1 MRKKIKV
8 ITVTLFMA
16 TMLTGC
22 NKAGEQTV
30 IPTSTPRPVP
40 QISKAATP
48 TPSVPTE
55 IPTVEPTE
63 EAEITPSETEE
74 GANVMPTSEPT
85 SIPTVVPT
93 VEPSA
98 TPTAVPTVTNT
109 PIPTATSTPVPTN
122 TPVPTATNT
131 PVPTATSTPMPTATN
146 TPTPT
151 LTPTPSPSPEP
162 TAVPTAVPTLTPTPR
177 PTNTPVPTPTPRPTS
192 TPTPIVTPT
201 TKPIPTQ
208 AVTTDKVATYVE
220 STYTFDINNGAFGKE
235 YYDGNNIT
243 TAGFKSVNKTSTL
256 SANLDYYTASKIC
269 RGYIKS
275 GVEILIIK
283 QSDEWTSVRVNN
295 KLYYVRTDELNAISG
310 ENSNET
316 VTYKVTE
323 MNATMYASKVANVY
337 AKPDTSDKIG
347 SLSKD
352 TEILVTGRTTD
363 NGWIR
368 ISYEGTDAF
377 VTKDC
382 LTTTKPVT
390 EESGNANS
398 GNTGTNENNNNN
410 NTSSGTP
417 TPTPEPTTVPTVVP
431 TLTPTVTPTPTPE
444 VVEPTVAPTVT
455 PTPSVEPTVEPTP
468 TVTPTV
474 EPTPTPEV
482 TYTEAEILAMMEEI
496 LRDAGFVEPYDVM
509 TDEERAL
516 YPPDAGMGYGD
527 MYVDITSLESIQTKA
542 NGMVSHMKLM
552 GYTMFY
558 LESQGVSDGIMTIR
572 HYKG

>member
-1 MRKKIKV
+1 MRKKIKI
-8 ITVTLFMA
+8 ITATLVLGV
-16 TMLTGC
+16 MLAGC
-22 NKAGEQTV
+22 NKAGEQAV
-30 IPTSTPRPVP
+30 IPTNTPRPVP
-40 QISKAATP
+40 NISEAATP
-48 TPSVPTE
+48 TPSTPTST
-55 IPTVEPTE
+55 PTAES
-63 EAEITPSETEE
+63 EITPSETEE
-74 GANVMPTSEPT
+74 GADVMPTSEPT
-85 SIPTVVPT
+85 SEPTVVPT

-98 TPTAVPTVTNT
+98 IPTAVPTV
-109 PIPTATSTPVPTN
+109 TN

-131 PVPTATSTPMPTATN
+131 PVPTATSTP
-146 TPTPT
+146 TPT
-151 LTPTPSPSPEP
+151 LTPTPSPEPTATSTPTTSP
-162 TAVPTAVPTLTPTPR
+162 TAVPTAVPTLTPTTK
-177 PTNTPVPTPTPRPTS
+177 PTATPRPTA
-192 TPTPIVTPT
+192 TPKPT
-201 TKPIPTQ
+201 ATPIPTTPPMPTQ
-208 AVTTDKVATYVE
+208 KPNGGIEPTYE
-220 STYTFDINNGAFGKE
+220 ENTYTCDINNGVYGKE

-256 SANLDYYTASKIC
+256 SANLDYYMASKIC

-275 GVEILIIK
+275 GVEVLIIK

-295 KLYYVRTDELNAISG
+295 KLYYVRTNELNAISG

-323 MNATMYASKVANVY
+323 MNATMYASKVASIY
-337 AKPDTSDKIG
+337 AEPDATSDKIG

-363 NGWIR
+363 NKWVR

-398 GNTGTNENNNNN
+398 ENTGTNENNNNE

-417 TPTPEPTTVPTVVP
+417 TTTPEPTTVPTVVP

-527 MYVDITSLESIQTKA
+527 KWITVTSLEDIQTTA
-542 NGMVSHMKLM
+542 NGMVTNMTLR
-552 GYTMFY
+552 GETMFY
-558 LESQGVSDGIMTIR
+558 LESQGIVDGILTVR
-572 HYKG
+572 FYHG